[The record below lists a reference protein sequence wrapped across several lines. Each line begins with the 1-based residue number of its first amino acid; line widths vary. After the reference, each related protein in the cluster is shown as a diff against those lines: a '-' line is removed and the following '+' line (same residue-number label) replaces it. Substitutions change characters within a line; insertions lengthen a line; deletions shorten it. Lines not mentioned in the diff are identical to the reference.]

1 MVMLGGK
8 NGYAIYNV
16 TSSVLLA
23 YYAWVSRGV
32 GRKFKVEG
40 PSYKIKVIANS
51 ILHIIAY

>member
-23 YYAWVSRGV
+23 YAWVSRGV

-51 ILHIIAY
+51 ILHIMTY